1 MYGIEGL
8 LSGRTLADRY
18 LIEAVIG
25 RGGMGAVY
33 RARDERLGREVAVK
47 VISAPTPDPEVH
59 RRLRA
64 RFQREARAAAG
75 LHHPNVVQVYDSATD
90 ATLGLDFFVMEL
102 LRGEDLSSRLA
113 RKGPPALP
121 TALAVLCQAARGLA
135 AGHRAGLIHRDVKPG
150 NLFLEPGDRLGEVQV
165 KVLDFGIAELTA
177 GDEQTMTH
185 LTVMGHSPF
194 SPAYASPEQMRG
206 ESGLTP
212 ASDVFSLGAVG
223 FQILTGKRAFQSSDW
238 QRALVELSAGIAAE
252 LPRVPGLPAGVR
264 AALQRALAPEAG
276 HRFAHAGAFADAI
289 EPFAPDRAARGS
301 TADTEWEE
309 REHTIAAE
317 AWPERIRVA
326 TGTPSGSADDETRLY
341 ADATVHA
348 TVAPPRSFAP
358 SPTGTRA
365 APTFSPTRF
374 SPPTVPPIAPRPREG
389 WLRRAG
395 RATWNFTVTLVSLG
409 LFAGAWT
416 LAAAGAQGRDLQQ
429 LYGGGAATVL
439 FTPFALHRI
448 TGRRGSLRFAVL
460 CSIGASILAVY
471 LTRGHRHTVML
482 AAMLSGQLVA
492 SFIGLRL
499 TRRPAPLLEEP
510 EEI

>member
-47 VISAPTPDPEVH
+47 VISAPTPDPEAH

-90 ATLGLDFFVMEL
+90 AALGLDFFVMEL
-102 LRGEDLSSRLA
+102 LRGEDLSSRLS

-121 TALAVLCQAARGLA
+121 TPLAILCQAARGLA

-185 LTVMGHSPF
+185 LTVLGRSPF
-194 SPAYASPEQMRG
+194 SPAYASPEQMRA
-206 ESGLTP
+206 ETGLTP
-212 ASDVFSLGAVG
+212 ASDVFSLAAVG
-223 FQILTGKRAFQSSDW
+223 FQLLTGKRAFQSSDC
-238 QRALVELSAGIAAE
+238 QRALVELSAGLAAE
-252 LPRVPGLPAGVR
+252 LPRVPGLPAGAR
-264 AALQRALAPEAG
+264 AALQRALAPEPG

-289 EPFAPDRAARGS
+289 EPFSPDRGARGAV
-301 TADTEWEE
+301 ADTDWEE
-309 REHTIAAE
+309 GEQTISAD

-326 TGTPSGSADDETRLY
+326 TGTSGRQEEDATQLY
-341 ADATVHA
+341 AEATVHA
-348 TVAPPRSFAP
+348 TVAATRAP
-358 SPTGTRA
+358 SLSRDGTRA
-365 APTFSPTRF
+365 APDFSPARF
-374 SPPTVPPIAPRPREG
+374 SPPAPPPAPRPREG

-395 RATWNFTVTLVSLG
+395 RATWNFAITVVSLG
-409 LFAGAWT
+409 LFAGSWT
-416 LAAAGAQGRDLQQ
+416 LTAAGAQAHDLQK

-439 FTPFALHRI
+439 FTPLALHRI

-460 CSIGASILAVY
+460 CSIGASGLAVY
-471 LTRGHRHTVML
+471 LTRDHRLTVVL
-482 AAMLSGQLVA
+482 AALLGGQLVA
-492 SFIGLRL
+492 SFVALRL
-499 TRRPAPLLEEP
+499 TRRPAPILDDLDGV
-510 EEI
+510 